1 QMSEILPPSSIIN
14 TPEST
19 WQWAILGIGININQT
34 HFANRLRNPVSLKQI
49 TGKNYDPVPMAKEL
63 CGCVEKYFQQLI
75 TGNFDS
81 IYSQYLTHLYKK
93 DEKVSFKKTNR
104 VFEAVIKSVSPSG
117 KLIVQHGIEEEFD
130 FGEVEWL

>member
-1 QMSEILPPSSIIN
+1 
-14 TPEST
+14 
-19 WQWAILGIGININQT
+19 
-34 HFANRLRNPVSLKQI
+34 
-49 TGKNYDPVPMAKEL
+49 
-63 CGCVEKYFQQLI
+63 GCVENYFQQLI

-93 DEKVSFKKTNR
+93 DEKVSLKKTNR